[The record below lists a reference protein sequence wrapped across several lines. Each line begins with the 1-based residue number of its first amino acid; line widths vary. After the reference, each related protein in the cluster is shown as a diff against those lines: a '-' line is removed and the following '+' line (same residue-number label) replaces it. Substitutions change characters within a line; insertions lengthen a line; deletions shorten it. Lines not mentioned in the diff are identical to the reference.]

1 MRNTDTE
8 PGGSV
13 DVSKAREVLP
23 ANVKPIHYDLTLEPD
38 FENFSYEGT
47 VIIEC
52 VATAMVDNLD
62 VLLTDAW

>member
-1 MRNTDTE
+1 MRNTNTE

-38 FENFSYEGT
+38 FEKFSYEGS

-52 VATAMVDNLD
+52 VTTEMADILD
-62 VLLTDAW
+62 VLLTNA